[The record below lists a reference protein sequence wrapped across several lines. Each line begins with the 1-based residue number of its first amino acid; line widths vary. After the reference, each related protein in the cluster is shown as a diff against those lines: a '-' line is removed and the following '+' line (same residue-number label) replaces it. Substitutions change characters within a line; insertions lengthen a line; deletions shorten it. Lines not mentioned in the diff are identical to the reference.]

1 MVNSWLMFAFPA
13 VLSIGVLLI
22 PVVPDY
28 SDHAAAAAVATQ
40 GLRWLVGHLVAAVA
54 FGLAA
59 SAAAEIGRWIAK
71 SGPGI
76 SYRIAVPLMAVGAG
90 LHAAGLGADG
100 IGPVAAAS
108 PAEFFGRSGR
118 YVVPV
123 FVVGAASFSI
133 GLIAL
138 TATIRRRGLLSAGQG
153 WIVFLASIVF
163 AAAEA
168 IPSGW
173 GLYVVAAAAWVVFWP
188 VARSMRTT

>member
-1 MVNSWLMFAFPA
+1 MVNTRLVFAFPV
-13 VLSIGVLLI
+13 VLSVGVLLI
-22 PVVPDY
+22 PIVSDY
-28 SDHAAAAAVATQ
+28 TDHTAAAAAAQ
-40 GLRWLVGHLVAAVA
+40 ESRWLVGHLVAAVS

-59 SAAAEIGRWIAK
+59 AAAAEIGRWISA

-108 PAEFFGRSGR
+108 PVEFFDRSGR

-123 FVVGAASFSI
+123 FVVGAASFSV

-138 TATIRRRGLLSAGQG
+138 TATVRRRGLLSTGLG
-153 WIVFLASIVF
+153 WIVFFASIVF
-163 AAAEA
+163 AVAEA

-173 GLYVVAAAAWVVFWP
+173 GLYVVAAASWVVFWP
-188 VARSMRTT
+188 LARSMRTS